1 MPAAAPFHLPP
12 DQAGKRPELPR
23 GLPAERTPVAQTT
36 SGLLAAVPPGASLQR
51 RTQSPAADLP
61 RPEATSPKACQQ
73 HLSFRPKT
81 LSCNR
86 LGCGLTAESTCK
98 QHLSSHA
105 SLGSGS
111 TSADAPAT
119 NPSCKQHPSGAVSD
133 SAG

>member
-1 MPAAAPFHLPP
+1 M
-12 DQAGKRPELPR
+12 
-23 GLPAERTPVAQTT
+23 AQTT
-36 SGLLAAVPPGASLQR
+36 SGLLAAIPPATSFQR

-61 RPEATSPKACQQ
+61 RPEATSQKACQQ

-86 LGCGLTAESTCK
+86 LGSGLPAESTCK
-98 QHLSSHA
+98 QHLSSYA

-111 TSADAPAT
+111 TSADDPSRW
-119 NPSCKQHPSGAVSD
+119 PSCKQHPSGAVSD